1 MIVRLTQLI
10 GPRLAETTTASPAK
24 LITVQVPSPLPQPTR
39 SQGLRERACRLL
51 AALRWLQICIDSV
64 CDKTCF
70 PLYSQNVRC
79 FGNCSNPSGAPAG
92 TNCNLPNDSKCVAVR
107 KMFGE
112 QCKARCET
120 CTITCPFRT
129 GTVVAG
135 SNHTQQYQGYY
146 GSEMQCFAA
155 VQGAQ
160 ARMQGVNG
168 ATFRDGACYAEIGAA
183 GVTTTNSS
191 ARVCMFTV
199 APESAVNV
207 LREHHGY
214 TGRP

>member
-1 MIVRLTQLI
+1 MRTARTLQLQ
-10 GPRLAETTTASPAK
+10 LAIRCSSSPAADTYT
-24 LITVQVPSPLPQPTR
+24 I
-39 SQGLRERACRLL
+39 GA
-51 AALRWLQICIDSV
+51 
-64 CDKTCF
+64 
-70 PLYSQNVRC
+70 
-79 FGNCSNPSGAPAG
+79 SG
-92 TNCNLPNDSKCVAVR
+92 R
-107 KMFGE
+107 
-112 QCKARCET
+112 
-120 CTITCPFRT
+120 
-129 GTVVAG
+129 VVAG

-160 ARMQGVNG
+160 ARVQGVNG

-183 GVTTTNSS
+183 GVTSTNSS
-191 ARVCMFTV
+191 AAARVCMFTV